1 MEPTAP
7 NPTPGLPADPVTGP
21 TSDPAAGPAP
31 TSSSSPLVAEPRAG
45 RFFLLTLFVLSLAAF
60 VWVIQIFLLHVVIAA
75 VFATLCYPLQRRL
88 AGWLKGRR
96 GLAAIICTLVILLVL
111 LIPIAF
117 VMNLVI
123 RQGIDVFRTFE
134 PRVRQVLREGDAGLL
149 GEIKRTK
156 ILNVVD
162 LSQVDWD
169 EVVADT
175 AKFIGS
181 IAPTV
186 LNRTTRM
193 TFGVVV
199 DLFIVLFTIFYFL
212 RDGEGI
218 LERVQRLLPLS
229 EGNKRLLLERFAAI
243 SRATVKGTLV
253 IALVQA
259 TLGGLTLLAFGY
271 DHWLLWSVVMLVLA
285 ALPMVGTGMV
295 LIPAGIIRII
305 GGDVWTG
312 IAVIAVSVGV
322 VSTVDNLLRP
332 RLVGRD
338 VKMHDLMIFFSTIG
352 GIAVF
357 GLMGFIIGPMVA
369 AIFLTLLDIFS
380 LEYFNRTA
388 DARPAP

>member
-1 MEPTAP
+1 MEPNAP
-7 NPTPGLPADPVTGP
+7 RPTPD
-21 TSDPAAGPAP
+21 AP
-31 TSSSSPLVAEPRAG
+31 PEPSSASPSGAEPRAG
-45 RFFLLTLFVLSLAAF
+45 RYFLLTLFVIALAAF
-60 VWVIQIFLLHVVIAA
+60 IWVIKIFLLHVVIAA
-75 VFATLCYPLQRRL
+75 VFATLFHPLQRRL
-88 AGWLKGRR
+88 TAWFRGRR
-96 GLAAIICTLVILLVL
+96 GLAAAASTLVILLALLAPLFFVL
-111 LIPIAF
+111 
-117 VMNLVI
+117 NLVV
-123 RQGIDVFRTFE
+123 RQGIDVYHTFE
-134 PRVRQVLREGDAGLL
+134 PRVRQVLHEGDAGLL

-156 ILNVVD
+156 ILGVVD

-169 EVVADT
+169 EVVTDT

-181 IAPTV
+181 IAPKV

-193 TFGVVV
+193 TFGMVV

-218 LERVQRLLPLS
+218 LDRVQRLLPLS
-229 EGNKRLLLERFAAI
+229 ESNKRLLVERFAAI

-271 DHWLLWSVVMLVLA
+271 DNWLLWSVVMLVLA

-295 LIPAGIIRII
+295 LIPAGIIRIFS
-305 GGDVWTG
+305 GDVWSG
-312 IAVIAVSVGV
+312 IAVIAISVGV

-357 GLMGFIIGPMVA
+357 GIMGFIVGPMVA

-380 LEYFNRTA
+380 LEYFSRPA
-388 DARPAP
+388 DAPSAP

>member
-1 MEPTAP
+1 MEPNAP
-7 NPTPGLPADPVTGP
+7 RPTPDPP
-21 TSDPAAGPAP
+21 SEQSSEPPSAP
-31 TSSSSPLVAEPRAG
+31 SPHTEPRAG
-45 RFFLLTLFVLSLAAF
+45 RYFLLMLFVIALAAF
-60 VWVIQIFLLHVVIAA
+60 IWVIKIFLLHVVIAA
-75 VFATLCYPLQRRL
+75 VFATLFHPLQRRL
-88 AGWLKGRR
+88 TGWFRGHR
-96 GLAAIICTLVILLVL
+96 GLAAAVSTLVILLALLAPLSFVL
-111 LIPIAF
+111 
-117 VMNLVI
+117 NLVV
-123 RQGIDVFRTFE
+123 RQGIDVYHTFE
-134 PRVRQVLREGDAGLL
+134 PRVRQVLHEGDAGLL

-156 ILNVVD
+156 ILGVVD

-181 IAPTV
+181 IAPKV

-212 RDGEGI
+212 RDGEGM
-218 LERVQRLLPLS
+218 LERIQRLLPLS
-229 EGNKRLLLERFAAI
+229 ERNKVLLAERFAAI